1 MNRKDFLATL
11 PKKRVASGALF
22 FDKNNAILM
31 VKPTYKTTWEIVGG
45 VVESNESPMNACIRE
60 TKEEI
65 GLSISTL
72 TLLCLEYQVTEYD
85 DSFMFIF
92 NGGVLSPETIAQLH
106 IDEQE
111 ISEYRFIP
119 LVEIINFAS
128 DRLSNRIQMAIKALE
143 NNNIVYFE
151 SYNSEK
157 N

>member
-45 VVESNESPMNACIRE
+45 VVESNELPMNACIRE

-85 DSFMFIF
+85 DFVHVHFQWRCVITRNNRSTAYRRTG
-92 NGGVLSPETIAQLH
+92 NKR
-106 IDEQE
+106 
-111 ISEYRFIP
+111 IS
-119 LVEIINFAS
+119 
-128 DRLSNRIQMAIKALE
+128 
-143 NNNIVYFE
+143 VYTTCRN
-151 SYNSEK
+151 Y
-157 N
+157 